1 MHPQMAH
8 ALHEARV
15 HDMRRRR
22 PVADRIAGR
31 PRGPRP
37 RFDRRL
43 RRTVGRVFIRIGQ
56 AIAAEPR
63 QPVASR

>member
-15 HDMRRRR
+15 RDMRRRG
-22 PVADRIAGR
+22 PATDRIAGR
-31 PRGPRP
+31 PRGLRP
-37 RFDRRL
+37 RIDRRL
-43 RRTVGRVFIRIGQ
+43 RRTVGRTFIRIGQ